1 MQLQVK
7 GKNLEVSESIRTYA
21 EKKLGKLSKQLHEL
35 TRVEVELAVEKNPS
49 IAANQVAEA
58 TVWLKGHTLRA
69 REATQDMKASIDELT
84 EKLMRQIKA
93 ERAKRRRHRGPD
105 KRLDDG
111 MPAPAGGEPEVEP
124 ELEPELELE
133 TER

>member
-7 GKNLEVSESIRTYA
+7 GKNLEVSESIRAYT
-21 EKKLGKLSKQLHEL
+21 EKKLAKLGKQVHEL

-69 REATQDMKASIDELT
+69 REATRDMKASIDELS
-84 EKLMRQIKA
+84 EKLMRQVKD

-105 KRLDDG
+105 KRADG
-111 MPAPAGGEPEVEP
+111 AAPGGLEPELDEP
-124 ELEPELELE
+124 DLEPELELG